1 MVELC
6 NISLLTHTNIFDYK
20 DIMPKDL
27 QQALENLHDE
37 IESETDD

>member
-1 MVELC
+1 MKNTDIKLE
-6 NISLLTHTNIFDYK
+6 IKKIIFDYK

-27 QQALENLHDE
+27 QQALENLNDE

>member
-1 MVELC
+1 MKNTDIKSE
-6 NISLLTHTNIFDYK
+6 IKKIIFDYK
-20 DIMPKDL
+20 DIMSKDL